1 MGFRDRMDDKVGE
14 NLMVLLDFYLLV
26 EEVVVEFLDESGEGR
41 VGGGVGGMVV
51 GGQEGGE

>member
-26 EEVVVEFLDESGEGR
+26 EEMVVEFLDESGEGR
-41 VGGGVGGMVV
+41 VGSGVGGVV